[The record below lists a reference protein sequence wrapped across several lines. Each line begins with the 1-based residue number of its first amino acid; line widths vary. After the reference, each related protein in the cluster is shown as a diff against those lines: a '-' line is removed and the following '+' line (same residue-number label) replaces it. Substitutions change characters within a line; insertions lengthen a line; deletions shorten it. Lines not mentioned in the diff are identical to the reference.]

1 MGTGRR
7 LADGM
12 TGEALPDRYDSRPRQ
27 QPPGP
32 GGTYVLCAGGTGGHM
47 VPAHCLALEL
57 MARGHDVHLVTDERG
72 LRFPGLFPGVDVTKV
87 DAASTGRSGW
97 KSLPNVALS
106 IWKGRT
112 TARKLFKQIRPRAV
126 VGFGGYPA
134 LPGLLAGLSLYLPC
148 LIHEQNAVLG
158 RTNRYLAPR
167 VRAIATSFPKI
178 RRMEVAWARR
188 AHFIG
193 NPVRPE
199 VLAAREVPFA
209 ADAPRLKLLVTGG
222 SQGAAILNRIVPAAL
237 ALLPDHL
244 RADLDVTHQGRD
256 EDRDAMLA
264 AYRAAGIHPRI
275 AAYFPD
281 LPDEMAASHIVIARS
296 GASTVAELAVM
307 GRPSILVPLP
317 IATDDHQADNAA
329 ALVAAGAAQ
338 MIRQDVFTAEV
349 LAEALT
355 LWLADRQGLATAA
368 AAARAAGH
376 PEAAKRLAN
385 LVIATGLIS

>member
-1 MGTGRR
+1 
-7 LADGM
+7 
-12 TGEALPDRYDSRPRQ
+12 
-27 QPPGP
+27 
-32 GGTYVLCAGGTGGHM
+32 

-57 MARGHDVHLVTDERG
+57 MARGHHVHLVTDERG
-72 LRFPGLFPGVDVTKV
+72 LRFPGLFPGVEITRV

-97 KSLPNVALS
+97 KSLPSVALS
-106 IWKGRT
+106 IWKGRS
-112 TARKLFKQIRPRAV
+112 TARALFKQLRPRAV

-134 LPGLLAGLSLYLPC
+134 LPGWLAGLSLYLPC

-167 VRAIATSFPKI
+167 VRAIATSFPRI
-178 RRMEVAWARR
+178 RRMEGAWARR
-188 AHFIG
+188 AHFTG

-199 VLAAREVPFA
+199 VLAAREVPFD
-209 ADAPRLKLLVTGG
+209 ADAARIKLLVTGG
-222 SQGAAILNRIVPAAL
+222 SQGAAILNTTVPAAI
-237 ALLPDHL
+237 ALLPEPL
-244 RADLDVTHQGRD
+244 RARLDVTHQGRD
-256 EDRDAMLA
+256 QDREAMLA
-264 AYRAAGIHPRI
+264 AYTAAGIAPTI

-281 LPDEMAASHIVIARS
+281 LPAEMASSHIVIARS

-338 MIRQDVFTAEV
+338 MIRQGEFTAER
-349 LAEALT
+349 LAQALT
-355 LWLADRQGLATAA
+355 LWLTDRHSLTTAA

-385 LVIATGLIS
+385 LVIATGLIA

>member
-1 MGTGRR
+1 
-7 LADGM
+7 M
-12 TGEALPDRYDSRPRQ
+12 TGNPRPAT
-27 QPPGP
+27 PGP
-32 GGTYVLCAGGTGGHM
+32 KDSGAGTYVLCAGGTGGHM

-57 MARGHDVHLVTDERG
+57 MARGHKVHLVTDERG
-72 LRFPGLFPGVDVTKV
+72 LRFPGLFPGVPMTQV

-97 KSLPNVALS
+97 RSLPQVALA
-106 IWKGRT
+106 IWRGRS
-112 TARKLFKQIRPRAV
+112 TARKLFKDMRPRAII
-126 VGFGGYPA
+126 GFGGYPA

-167 VRAIATSFPKI
+167 VRAIATSFRQV
-178 RRMEVAWARR
+178 RRMEGSWQRR

-199 VLAAREVPFA
+199 VLAARDVPFDENA
-209 ADAPRLKLLVTGG
+209 GRLKILVTGG
-222 SQGAAILNRIVPAAL
+222 SQGAAILNRVVPAAVG
-237 ALLPDHL
+237 LLPAAV
-244 RADLDVTHQGRD
+244 RAKLDVTHQGRD
-256 EDRDAMLA
+256 EDRGAMLA
-264 AYRAAGIHPRI
+264 AYRAAGIEPVI

-281 LPDEMAASHIVIARS
+281 LPAQMSASHIVIARA

-329 ALVAAGAAQ
+329 ALVAAGGAQ
-338 MIRQDVFTAEV
+338 MIRQDEFSPER

-355 LWLADRQGLATAA
+355 GWLADRKALSEAAT
-368 AAARAAGH
+368 AARAAGH
-376 PEAAKRLAN
+376 PEAATRLAN
-385 LVIATGLIS
+385 LVIATGLIA

>member
-1 MGTGRR
+1 
-7 LADGM
+7 M
-12 TGEALPDRYDSRPRQ
+12 TDRPRQ
-27 QPPGP
+27 TTPGP

-57 MARGHDVHLVTDERG
+57 MARGHKVHLVTDERG
-72 LRFPGLFPGVDVTKV
+72 LRFPGLFPGVPVTKV
-87 DAASTGRSGW
+87 EAASTGRSGW
-97 KSLPNVALS
+97 RSLPQVALS
-106 IWKGRT
+106 IWKGRSA
-112 TARKLFKQIRPRAV
+112 ARRLYKDLHPRAV

-167 VRAIATSFPKI
+167 VRAIATSWPRV
-178 RRMEVAWARR
+178 RRMEGAWQRR
-188 AHFIG
+188 VHFVG

-199 VLAAREVPFA
+199 VIAAGNAPFP

-222 SQGAAILNRIVPAAL
+222 SQGAAILNSVVPAAL
-237 ALLPDHL
+237 ALLPDAL
-244 RADLDVTHQGRD
+244 RATLDVTHQGRD
-256 EDRDAMLA
+256 EDRDTMLA
-264 AYRAAGIHPRI
+264 AYRAVGIEPRI

-281 LPDEMAASHIVIARS
+281 LPAEMASSHIVIARS

-317 IATDDHQADNAA
+317 IATDDHQADNAQ
-329 ALVAAGAAQ
+329 ALVAAGAAR
-338 MIRQDVFTAEV
+338 MIRQQLFTPET

-355 LWLADRQGLATAA
+355 PWLADRQALAEAA

-376 PEAAKRLAN
+376 PDAAVRLAN
-385 LVIATGLIS
+385 LVIATGLIA

>member
-1 MGTGRR
+1 
-7 LADGM
+7 M
-12 TGEALPDRYDSRPRQ
+12 TDNPRQ
-27 QPPGP
+27 MTPGP

-57 MARGHDVHLVTDERG
+57 MARGHKVHLVTDERG
-72 LRFPGLFPGVDVTKV
+72 LRFPGLFPGVPVTKV
-87 DAASTGRSGW
+87 EAASTGRSGW
-97 KSLPNVALS
+97 RSLPQVALS
-106 IWKGRT
+106 IWKGRSA
-112 TARKLFKQIRPRAV
+112 ARKLFKDIHPRAV
-126 VGFGGYPA
+126 IGFGGYPA

-167 VRAIATSFPKI
+167 VRAIATSFPRV
-178 RRMEVAWARR
+178 RRMEGSWQRR
-188 AHFIG
+188 AHFVG

-199 VLAAREVPFA
+199 VLAARDVKFDENA
-209 ADAPRLKLLVTGG
+209 ARLKLLVTGG
-222 SQGAAILNRIVPAAL
+222 SQGAAVLNRVVPAAVR
-237 ALLPDHL
+237 LLPAAV
-244 RADLDVTHQGRD
+244 RANLDITHQGRD
-256 EDRDAMLA
+256 EDREEMLA
-264 AYRAAGIHPRI
+264 AYHDAGIEPTI

-281 LPDEMAASHIVIARS
+281 LPAEMASSHIVIARS

-329 ALVAAGAAQ
+329 ALVAVGGAQ
-338 MIRQDVFTAEV
+338 MIRQQDFTPEQ

-355 LWLADRQGLATAA
+355 GWLTDRKGLAEAA

-376 PEAAKRLAN
+376 PEAAIRLAN
-385 LVIATGLIS
+385 LVIATGLIA

>member
-1 MGTGRR
+1 
-7 LADGM
+7 M
-12 TGEALPDRYDSRPRQ
+12 TDNPRQ
-27 QPPGP
+27 MTPGP

-57 MARGHDVHLVTDERG
+57 MGRGHKVHLVTDERG
-72 LRFPGLFPGVDVTKV
+72 LRFPGLFPGVPVTKV

-97 KSLPNVALS
+97 RALPKVALS
-106 IWKGRT
+106 IWRGRS
-112 TARKLFKQIRPRAV
+112 TARSLYKEIRPRAV
-126 VGFGGYPA
+126 IGFGGYPA

-167 VRAIATSFPKI
+167 VRAIATSWPKV
-178 RRMEVAWARR
+178 RRMEGAWQRR
-188 AHFIG
+188 VHFVG

-199 VLAAREVPFA
+199 VIAAGEAPFP

-222 SQGAAILNRIVPAAL
+222 SQGAAILNSVVPAAI
-237 ALLPDHL
+237 ALLPEPV
-244 RADLDVTHQGRD
+244 RSRLDVTHQGRD
-256 EDRDAMLA
+256 EDREAMLA
-264 AYRAAGIHPRI
+264 AYAQAGIEPRI

-281 LPDEMAASHIVIARS
+281 LPAEMASSHIVIARS

-317 IATDDHQADNAA
+317 IATDDHQADNAQ
-329 ALVAAGAAQ
+329 ALVAAGAAR
-338 MIRQDVFTAEV
+338 MIRQQLFTPET

-355 LWLADRQGLATAA
+355 PWLTDRQGLAQAA

-376 PEAAKRLAN
+376 PDAAVRLAN
-385 LVIATGLIS
+385 LVIATGLIA

>member
-1 MGTGRR
+1 
-7 LADGM
+7 M
-12 TGEALPDRYDSRPRQ
+12 TEQRYDSRPNGRRGQ

-57 MARGHDVHLVTDERG
+57 QARGHKVHLVTDERG
-72 LRFPGLFPGVDVTKV
+72 LRFPGLFPGVEITKV

-97 KSLPNVALS
+97 KSLPSVALS
-106 IWKGRT
+106 IWKGRN
-112 TARKLFKQIRPRAV
+112 TARRLFKQMRPRAV

-167 VRAIATSFPKI
+167 VRAIATSFPRI
-178 RRMEVAWARR
+178 RRMEGSWQRR
-188 AHFIG
+188 AHFVG

-199 VLAAREVPFA
+199 VLSAREVPF
-209 ADAPRLKLLVTGG
+209 DANAVRLKLLVTGG
-222 SQGAAILNRIVPAAL
+222 SQGAAILNSIVPAAL
-237 ALLPDHL
+237 ALLPEHL
-244 RADLDVTHQGRD
+244 RASLDVTHQGR
-256 EDRDAMLA
+256 ESDRDAMLA
-264 AYRAAGIHPRI
+264 AYRAAGIEPVI

-281 LPDEMAASHIVIARS
+281 LPAEMASSHIVIARS

-338 MIRQDVFTAEV
+338 MIRQDDFTAQR
-349 LAEALT
+349 LAQALT
-355 LWLADRQGLATAA
+355 LWLTDRQGLGLAA

-385 LVIATGLIS
+385 LVIATGLIA

>member
-1 MGTGRR
+1 
-7 LADGM
+7 M
-12 TGEALPDRYDSRPRQ
+12 TDNPRQ
-27 QPPGP
+27 TVPGP

-57 MARGHDVHLVTDERG
+57 MARGHKVHLVTDERG
-72 LRFPGLFPGVDVTKV
+72 LRFPGLFPGVPVTKV
-87 DAASTGRSGW
+87 EAASTGRSGW
-97 KSLPNVALS
+97 RSLPQVALS
-106 IWKGRT
+106 IWKGRSA
-112 TARKLFKQIRPRAV
+112 ARRLYKDLHPRAV

-167 VRAIATSFPKI
+167 VRAIATSWPRV
-178 RRMEVAWARR
+178 RRMEGAWQRR
-188 AHFIG
+188 VHFVG

-199 VLAAREVPFA
+199 VIAAGNAPFP

-222 SQGAAILNRIVPAAL
+222 SQGAAILNSVVPAAL
-237 ALLPDHL
+237 ALLPDAL
-244 RADLDVTHQGRD
+244 RATLDVTHQGRD
-256 EDRDAMLA
+256 EDRDTMLA
-264 AYRAAGIHPRI
+264 AYRAVGIEPRI

-281 LPDEMAASHIVIARS
+281 LPAEMASSHIVIARS

-317 IATDDHQADNAA
+317 IATDDHQADNAQ
-329 ALVAAGAAQ
+329 ALVAAGAAR
-338 MIRQDVFTAEV
+338 MIRQQLFTPET

-355 LWLADRQGLATAA
+355 PWLADRQALAEAA

-376 PEAAKRLAN
+376 PDAAVRLAN
-385 LVIATGLIS
+385 LVIATGLIA

>member
-1 MGTGRR
+1 
-7 LADGM
+7 M
-12 TGEALPDRYDSRPRQ
+12 TPETPLDRYDSRPRQ
-27 QPPGP
+27 QAPGP
-32 GGTYVLCAGGTGGHM
+32 GGAYVLCAGGTGGHM

-57 MARGHDVHLVTDERG
+57 MARGHHVHLVTDERG
-72 LRFPGLFPGVDVTKV
+72 LRFPGLFPGVEITRV

-97 KSLPNVALS
+97 KSLPSVALS
-106 IWKGRT
+106 IWKGRS
-112 TARKLFKQIRPRAV
+112 TARALFKQMRPRAV

-167 VRAIATSFPKI
+167 VRAIATSFPRI
-178 RRMEVAWARR
+178 RRMEGAWARR
-188 AHFIG
+188 AHFTG

-199 VLAAREVPFA
+199 VLAAREMPFDA
-209 ADAPRLKLLVTGG
+209 HAPRLKLLVTGG

-237 ALLPDHL
+237 ALLPEPL
-244 RADLDVTHQGRD
+244 RLNLDVTHQGRD
-256 EDRDAMLA
+256 EDRDAMLT
-264 AYRAAGIHPRI
+264 AYAEAGIAPRI

-281 LPDEMAASHIVIARS
+281 LPAEMAASHIVIARS

-338 MIRQDVFTAEV
+338 MIRQSEFTAER

-355 LWLADRQGLATAA
+355 LWLADRQGLTAAA

-385 LVIATGLIS
+385 LVIATGLIA

>member
-1 MGTGRR
+1 
-7 LADGM
+7 M
-12 TGEALPDRYDSRPRQ
+12 TDNPRQ
-27 QPPGP
+27 MTPGP

-57 MARGHDVHLVTDERG
+57 MARGHMVHLVTDERG
-72 LRFPGLFPGVDVTKV
+72 LRFPGLFPGVPVTKV
-87 DAASTGRSGW
+87 EAASTGRSGW
-97 KSLPNVALS
+97 RSLPQVALS
-106 IWKGRT
+106 IWKGRS
-112 TARKLFKQIRPRAV
+112 ASRKLFKEMRPRAV
-126 VGFGGYPA
+126 IGFGGYPA

-167 VRAIATSFPKI
+167 VRAIATSFPRI
-178 RRMEVAWARR
+178 RRMEGSWQRR
-188 AHFIG
+188 AHFVG

-199 VLAAREVPFA
+199 VLAARDIPFDENA
-209 ADAPRLKLLVTGG
+209 ARLKLLVTGG
-222 SQGAAILNRIVPAAL
+222 SQGAAVLNRVVPAAVR
-237 ALLPDHL
+237 LLPAAV
-244 RADLDVTHQGRD
+244 RANLDITHQGRD
-256 EDRDAMLA
+256 EDREEMLA
-264 AYRAAGIHPRI
+264 AYHDAGIEPTI

-281 LPDEMAASHIVIARS
+281 LPAEMASSHIVIARS

-329 ALVAAGAAQ
+329 ALVAAGGAQ
-338 MIRQDVFTAEV
+338 MIRQQDFTPEQ

-355 LWLADRQGLATAA
+355 GWLTDRKGLAEAA

-376 PEAAKRLAN
+376 PEAAIRLAN
-385 LVIATGLIS
+385 LVIATGLIA

>member
-1 MGTGRR
+1 
-7 LADGM
+7 M
-12 TGEALPDRYDSRPRQ
+12 TDNPRQ
-27 QPPGP
+27 MTPGL

-57 MARGHDVHLVTDERG
+57 MARGHKVHLVTDERG
-72 LRFPGLFPGVDVTKV
+72 LRFPGLFPGVPVTKV
-87 DAASTGRSGW
+87 EAASTGRSGW
-97 KSLPNVALS
+97 RSLPQVALS
-106 IWKGRT
+106 IWKGRSA
-112 TARKLFKQIRPRAV
+112 ARKLFKEMRPRAV
-126 VGFGGYPA
+126 IGFGGYPA

-167 VRAIATSFPKI
+167 VRAIATSFPRV
-178 RRMEVAWARR
+178 RRMEGSWQRR
-188 AHFIG
+188 AHFVG

-199 VLAAREVPFA
+199 VLAARGIPFDENA
-209 ADAPRLKLLVTGG
+209 ARLKLLVTGG
-222 SQGAAILNRIVPAAL
+222 SQGAAVLNRVVPAAVR
-237 ALLPDHL
+237 LLPAAV
-244 RADLDVTHQGRD
+244 RANLDITHQGRD
-256 EDRDAMLA
+256 EDAQEMLA
-264 AYRAAGIHPRI
+264 AYRDAGIEPTI

-281 LPDEMAASHIVIARS
+281 LPAEMASSHIVIARS

-329 ALVAAGAAQ
+329 ALVTAGGAQ
-338 MIRQDVFTAEV
+338 MIRQQDFTPEQ

-355 LWLADRQGLATAA
+355 GWLTDRKGLAEAA

-376 PEAAKRLAN
+376 PEAAIRLAN
-385 LVIATGLIS
+385 LVIATGLIA

>member
-1 MGTGRR
+1 
-7 LADGM
+7 M
-12 TGEALPDRYDSRPRQ
+12 TDNPRQ
-27 QPPGP
+27 LTPGP

-57 MARGHDVHLVTDERG
+57 MARGHKVHLVTDARG
-72 LRFPGLFPGVDVTKV
+72 LRFPGLFPGVPVTKV
-87 DAASTGRSGW
+87 EAASTGRSGW
-97 KSLPNVALS
+97 RSLPQVALS
-106 IWKGRT
+106 IWKGRSA
-112 TARKLFKQIRPRAV
+112 ARRLFKEIRPRAV

-167 VRAIATSFPKI
+167 VRAIATSWPRV
-178 RRMEVAWARR
+178 RRMEGAWQRR
-188 AHFIG
+188 VHFVG

-199 VLAAREVPFA
+199 VIAAGQAPF
-209 ADAPRLKLLVTGG
+209 DAQSPRLKLLVTGG
-222 SQGAAILNRIVPAAL
+222 SQGAAILNTVVPAAL
-237 ALLPDHL
+237 ALLPEPL
-244 RADLDVTHQGRD
+244 RTALDVTHQGRD
-256 EDRDAMLA
+256 EDREAMLA
-264 AYRAAGIHPRI
+264 AYAQAGITPRI

-281 LPDEMAASHIVIARS
+281 LPAEMASSHIVIARA

-317 IATDDHQADNAA
+317 IATDDHQADNAQ
-329 ALVAAGAAQ
+329 ALVAAGAAR
-338 MIRQDVFTAEV
+338 MIRQQLFTPGT

-355 LWLADRQGLATAA
+355 PWLADRQGLAEAA

-376 PEAAKRLAN
+376 PDAAVRLAN
-385 LVIATGLIS
+385 LVIATGLIA

>member
-1 MGTGRR
+1 
-7 LADGM
+7 M
-12 TGEALPDRYDSRPRQ
+12 TDNPRPTVA
-27 QPPGP
+27 GP

-57 MARGHDVHLVTDERG
+57 MARGHKVHLVTDERG
-72 LRFPGLFPGVDVTKV
+72 LRFPGLFPGVPVTKV
-87 DAASTGRSGW
+87 EAASTGRSGW
-97 KSLPNVALS
+97 RSLPQVALS
-106 IWKGRT
+106 VWKGRS
-112 TARKLFKQIRPRAV
+112 TARALFKQMRPRAV

-167 VRAIATSFPKI
+167 VRAIATSFPRV
-178 RRMEVAWARR
+178 RRMEGSWQRR
-188 AHFIG
+188 AHFVG

-199 VLAAREVPFA
+199 VLAARDVAFV

-222 SQGAAILNRIVPAAL
+222 SQGAAILNCVVPAAI
-237 ALLPDHL
+237 ALLPADV
-244 RADLDVTHQGRD
+244 RANLDVTHQGRD

-264 AYRAAGIHPRI
+264 AYQAAGINPTI

-281 LPDEMAASHIVIARS
+281 LPAEMASSHIVIARS

-307 GRPSILVPLP
+307 GRPSILVPLS

-338 MIRQDVFTAEV
+338 MIRQQDFVPEA
-349 LAEALT
+349 LAGALT
-355 LWLADRQGLATAA
+355 LWLTDRIGLAKAA

-376 PEAAKRLAN
+376 PEAATRLAN
-385 LVIATGLIS
+385 LVIATGLIA

>member
-1 MGTGRR
+1 
-7 LADGM
+7 M
-12 TGEALPDRYDSRPRQ
+12 TDNPRQ
-27 QPPGP
+27 MTPGP

-57 MARGHDVHLVTDERG
+57 MARGHKVHLVTDERG
-72 LRFPGLFPGVDVTKV
+72 LRFPGLFPGVPVTRV

-97 KSLPNVALS
+97 RSLPQVALS
-106 IWKGRT
+106 IWKGRA
-112 TARKLFKQIRPRAV
+112 TARTLFKDIHPRAV
-126 VGFGGYPA
+126 IGFGGYPA

-167 VRAIATSFPKI
+167 VRAIATSFPKV
-178 RRMEVAWARR
+178 RRMEGSWQRR

-199 VLAAREVPFA
+199 VLAARDVPFA

-222 SQGAAILNRIVPAAL
+222 SQGAAILNSVVPAAI
-237 ALLPDHL
+237 ALLPAEL
-244 RADLDVTHQGRD
+244 RASLDVTHQGRD
-256 EDRDAMLA
+256 QDRDAMLT
-264 AYRAAGIHPRI
+264 AYRAAGIEPTI

-281 LPDEMAASHIVIARS
+281 LPAEMASSHIVIARS

-329 ALVAAGAAQ
+329 ALVVAGGAQ
-338 MIRQDVFTAEV
+338 MIRQPEFTPER

-355 LWLADRQGLATAA
+355 MWLTDRKGLATAA
-368 AAARAAGH
+368 AAAHAAGH
-376 PEAAKRLAN
+376 PEAAQRLAN
-385 LVIATGLIS
+385 LVIATGLIA

>member
-1 MGTGRR
+1 
-7 LADGM
+7 M
-12 TGEALPDRYDSRPRQ
+12 TDNPRQ
-27 QPPGP
+27 MTPGP

-57 MARGHDVHLVTDERG
+57 MARGHKVHLVTDERG
-72 LRFPGLFPGVDVTKV
+72 LRFPGLFPGVPVTRV

-97 KSLPNVALS
+97 RSLPQVALS
-106 IWKGRT
+106 IWKGRAA
-112 TARKLFKQIRPRAV
+112 ARKLFKDIHPRAV
-126 VGFGGYPA
+126 IGFGGYPA

-167 VRAIATSFPKI
+167 VRAIATSFDKV
-178 RRMEVAWARR
+178 RRMEGSWQRR

-199 VLAAREVPFA
+199 VLAARDVPFA

-222 SQGAAILNRIVPAAL
+222 SQGAAILNTVVPAAI
-237 ALLPDHL
+237 ALLPADL
-244 RADLDVTHQGRD
+244 RASLDVTHQGRD
-256 EDRDAMLA
+256 QDRDAMLA
-264 AYRAAGIHPRI
+264 AYRAAGIEPTI

-281 LPDEMAASHIVIARS
+281 LPAEMASSHIVIARS

-329 ALVAAGAAQ
+329 ALVAAGGAQ
-338 MIRQDVFTAEV
+338 MIRQPEFTPER

-355 LWLADRQGLATAA
+355 MWLTDRKGLATAA
-368 AAARAAGH
+368 AAAHAAGH
-376 PEAAKRLAN
+376 PEAAQRLAN
-385 LVIATGLIS
+385 LVIATGLIA

>member
-1 MGTGRR
+1 
-7 LADGM
+7 M
-12 TGEALPDRYDSRPRQ
+12 TDNPRPRTPQ
-27 QPPGP
+27 P

-57 MARGHDVHLVTDERG
+57 MARGHKVHLVTDERG
-72 LRFPGLFPGVDVTKV
+72 LRFPGLFPGVPVTKV

-97 KSLPNVALS
+97 KALPQVALS
-106 IWKGRT
+106 IWRGRQ
-112 TARKLFKQIRPRAV
+112 TARALFKQLRPRAV

-158 RTNRYLAPR
+158 RTNRYLSAR
-167 VRAIATSFPKI
+167 VRAIATSFARV
-178 RRMEVAWARR
+178 RRLEKSFERR
-188 AHFIG
+188 VHFIG

-199 VLAAREVPFA
+199 VLAAAALPFDA
-209 ADAPRLKLLVTGG
+209 HAPRLKLLVTGG
-222 SQGAAILNRIVPAAL
+222 SQGAAILNSVVPAAI
-237 ALLPDHL
+237 ALLPAEV
-244 RADLDVTHQGRD
+244 RAALDVTHQGRA
-256 EDRDAMLA
+256 EDRETMLA
-264 AYRAAGIHPRI
+264 AYRAAGIEPVI
-275 AAYFPD
+275 APYFPD
-281 LPDEMAASHIVIARS
+281 LPAEMASSHIVIARS

-329 ALVAAGAAQ
+329 ALVAAGGAQ
-338 MIRQDVFTAEV
+338 MIRQPQFTPER

-355 LWLADRQGLATAA
+355 IWLADRQGLSHAA
-368 AAARAAGH
+368 SAARAAGH

-385 LVIATGLIS
+385 LVIATGLIA

>member
-1 MGTGRR
+1 
-7 LADGM
+7 M
-12 TGEALPDRYDSRPRQ
+12 TDNPRQ
-27 QPPGP
+27 TVPGP

-57 MARGHDVHLVTDERG
+57 MARGHKVHLVTDERG
-72 LRFPGLFPGVDVTKV
+72 LRFPGLFPGVPVTKV
-87 DAASTGRSGW
+87 EAASTGRSGW
-97 KSLPNVALS
+97 RSLPQVALS
-106 IWKGRT
+106 IWKGRSA
-112 TARKLFKQIRPRAV
+112 ARRLYKDLHPRAV

-167 VRAIATSFPKI
+167 VRAIATSWRQV
-178 RRMEVAWARR
+178 RRMEGAWQRR
-188 AHFIG
+188 VHFVG

-199 VLAAREVPFA
+199 VIAAGNTPFA

-222 SQGAAILNRIVPAAL
+222 SQGAAILNSVVPAAL
-237 ALLPDHL
+237 ALLPDAL
-244 RADLDVTHQGRD
+244 RANLHVTHQGRD
-256 EDRDAMLA
+256 EDRDTMLA
-264 AYRAAGIHPRI
+264 AYRAAGIEPRI

-281 LPDEMAASHIVIARS
+281 LPAEMASSHIVIARS

-317 IATDDHQADNAA
+317 IATDDHQADNAQ
-329 ALVAAGAAQ
+329 ALVAAGAAR
-338 MIRQDVFTAEV
+338 MIRQQLFTPET

-355 LWLADRQGLATAA
+355 PWLADRQALAEAA

-376 PEAAKRLAN
+376 PEAAVRLAN
-385 LVIATGLIS
+385 LVIATGLIA

>member
-1 MGTGRR
+1 
-7 LADGM
+7 M
-12 TGEALPDRYDSRPRQ
+12 TDNPRQ
-27 QPPGP
+27 MTPGP

-57 MARGHDVHLVTDERG
+57 MARGHKVHLVTDERG
-72 LRFPGLFPGVDVTKV
+72 LRFPGLFPGVPVTKV
-87 DAASTGRSGW
+87 EAASTGRSGW
-97 KSLPNVALS
+97 RSLPQVALS
-106 IWKGRT
+106 IWKGRSA
-112 TARKLFKQIRPRAV
+112 ARKLFKEMRPRAV
-126 VGFGGYPA
+126 IGFGGYPA

-167 VRAIATSFPKI
+167 VRAIATSFPRV
-178 RRMEVAWARR
+178 RRMEGSWQRR
-188 AHFIG
+188 AHFVG

-199 VLAAREVPFA
+199 VLAARDIPFDENA
-209 ADAPRLKLLVTGG
+209 ARLKLLVTGG
-222 SQGAAILNRIVPAAL
+222 SQGAAVLNRVVPAAVR
-237 ALLPDHL
+237 LLPAAA
-244 RADLDVTHQGRD
+244 RANLDITHQGRD
-256 EDRDAMLA
+256 EDREEMLA
-264 AYRAAGIHPRI
+264 AYHDAGIEPTI

-281 LPDEMAASHIVIARS
+281 LPAEMASSHIVIARS

-329 ALVAAGAAQ
+329 ALVASGGAQ
-338 MIRQDVFTAEV
+338 MIRQQDFTPEQ

-355 LWLADRQGLATAA
+355 GWLTDRKGLAEAA

-376 PEAAKRLAN
+376 PEAAIRLAN
-385 LVIATGLIS
+385 LVIATGLIA

>member
-1 MGTGRR
+1 
-7 LADGM
+7 M
-12 TGEALPDRYDSRPRQ
+12 TGDRPDSRPRQ
-27 QPPGP
+27 ISAGP

-57 MARGHDVHLVTDERG
+57 MARGHKVHLVTDERG
-72 LRFPGLFPGVDVTKV
+72 LRFPGLFPGVPVTKV
-87 DAASTGRSGW
+87 EAASTGRSGW
-97 KSLPNVALS
+97 RSLPQVALS
-106 IWKGRT
+106 IWKGRSA
-112 TARKLFKQIRPRAV
+112 ARRLFKDIRPRAV

-167 VRAIATSFPKI
+167 VRAIATSWPRV
-178 RRMEVAWARR
+178 RRMEGAWQRR
-188 AHFIG
+188 VHFVG

-199 VLAAREVPFA
+199 VIAAGKAPFVA
-209 ADAPRLKLLVTGG
+209 ESPRLKLLVTGG
-222 SQGAAILNRIVPAAL
+222 SQGAAILNSVVPAAL
-237 ALLPDHL
+237 ALLPAEL
-244 RADLDVTHQGRD
+244 RAKLDVTHQGRD
-256 EDRDAMLA
+256 EDRAAVQA
-264 AYRAAGIHPRI
+264 AYELVGITARI

-281 LPDEMAASHIVIARS
+281 LPAEMASSHIVIARA

-317 IATDDHQADNAA
+317 IATDDHQADNAQ
-329 ALVAAGAAQ
+329 ALVAAGAAR
-338 MIRQDVFTAEV
+338 MIRQQLFTPET

-355 LWLADRQGLATAA
+355 PWLTDRQGLARAA

-376 PEAAKRLAN
+376 PDAAVRLAN
-385 LVIATGLIS
+385 LVIATGLIA

>member
-1 MGTGRR
+1 
-7 LADGM
+7 M
-12 TGEALPDRYDSRPRQ
+12 TEERYDSRPRQ
-27 QPPGP
+27 QAPGP

-57 MARGHDVHLVTDERG
+57 MARGHGVHLVTDERG
-72 LRFPGLFPGVDVTKV
+72 LRFPGLFPGVPVTRV
-87 DAASTGRSGW
+87 EAASTGRSGW
-97 KSLPNVALS
+97 RALPQVALS
-106 IWKGRT
+106 IWKGRS
-112 TARKLFKQIRPRAV
+112 TARTLFRQMRPRAV

-167 VRAIATSFPKI
+167 VRAIATSWPRV
-178 RRMEVAWARR
+178 RRMEGAWARR
-188 AHFIG
+188 AHFVG

-199 VLAAREVPFA
+199 VIAAGQAPFD

-222 SQGAAILNRIVPAAL
+222 SQGAAILNRVVPAAV
-237 ALLPDHL
+237 ALLPPAV
-244 RADLDVTHQGRD
+244 RSALDVTHQGRD
-256 EDRDAMLA
+256 EDREAMLA
-264 AYRAAGIHPRI
+264 DYRAAGIEPRI

-281 LPDEMAASHIVIARS
+281 LPAEMASSHIVIARS

-329 ALVAAGAAQ
+329 ALVAAGAAV
-338 MIRQDVFTAEV
+338 MIRQQDFAPDSLAQVLTAW
-349 LAEALT
+349 AS
-355 LWLADRQGLATAA
+355 DRKALATAA
-368 AAARAAGH
+368 AAARAAGQ
-376 PEAAKRLAN
+376 PDAARRLAN
-385 LVIATGLIS
+385 LVIATGLIV

>member
-1 MGTGRR
+1 
-7 LADGM
+7 M
-12 TGEALPDRYDSRPRQ
+12 TDNPRQ
-27 QPPGP
+27 MTPGP

-57 MARGHDVHLVTDERG
+57 MARGHKVHLVTDERG
-72 LRFPGLFPGVDVTKV
+72 LRFPGLFPGVPVTKV
-87 DAASTGRSGW
+87 EAASTGRSGW
-97 KSLPNVALS
+97 RSLPQVALS
-106 IWKGRT
+106 IWRGRSA
-112 TARKLFKQIRPRAV
+112 ARRLYKELRPRAV

-167 VRAIATSFPKI
+167 VRAIATSWPKV
-178 RRMEVAWARR
+178 RRMEGAWQRR
-188 AHFIG
+188 AHFVG

-199 VLAAREVPFA
+199 VIAAGQAPFP

-222 SQGAAILNRIVPAAL
+222 SQGAAILNSVVPAAI
-237 ALLPDHL
+237 ALLPEPV
-244 RADLDVTHQGRD
+244 RANLDVTHQGRD
-256 EDRDAMLA
+256 EDREAMLA
-264 AYRAAGIHPRI
+264 AYRAAGITPRI

-281 LPDEMAASHIVIARS
+281 LPAEMASSHIVIARS

-307 GRPSILVPLP
+307 GRPSILIPLP
-317 IATDDHQADNAA
+317 IATDDHQADNAQ
-329 ALVAAGAAQ
+329 ALVAAGAAR
-338 MIRQDVFTAEV
+338 MIRQQVFTPDT

-355 LWLADRQGLATAA
+355 PWLTDRQGLREAA

-376 PEAAKRLAN
+376 PDAAVRLAN
-385 LVIATGLIS
+385 LVIATGLIA

>member
-1 MGTGRR
+1 
-7 LADGM
+7 M
-12 TGEALPDRYDSRPRQ
+12 TDKPRPRT
-27 QPPGP
+27 PGP

-57 MARGHDVHLVTDERG
+57 MARGHKVHLVTDERG
-72 LRFPGLFPGVDVTKV
+72 LRFPGLFPGVPVTKV
-87 DAASTGRSGW
+87 EAASTGRSGW
-97 KSLPNVALS
+97 RALPQVALS
-106 IWKGRT
+106 IWRGRQA
-112 TARKLFKQIRPRAV
+112 ARALFRQIRPRAV

-167 VRAIATSFPKI
+167 VRAIATSFPRI
-178 RRMEVAWARR
+178 RRMEGAWARR

-199 VLAAREVPFA
+199 VLAAADLPFDA
-209 ADAPRLKLLVTGG
+209 AAPRLKLLVTGG
-222 SQGAAILNRIVPAAL
+222 SQGAAILNSVVPAAI
-237 ALLPDHL
+237 ALLPAEV
-244 RADLDVTHQGRD
+244 RSTLDVTHQGRE
-256 EDRDAMLA
+256 EDQPAMLA
-264 AYRAAGIHPRI
+264 AYRAAGIEPVI
-275 AAYFPD
+275 AAYFAD
-281 LPDEMAASHIVIARS
+281 LPAEMASSHIVIARS

-329 ALVAAGAAQ
+329 ALVEAGGAQ
-338 MIRQDVFTAEV
+338 MIRQPDFTPER
-349 LAEALT
+349 LAQALT
-355 LWLADRQGLATAA
+355 IWLADRQGLGTAA
-368 AAARAAGH
+368 SAARAAGH

-385 LVIATGLIS
+385 LVIATGLIA

>member
-1 MGTGRR
+1 
-7 LADGM
+7 M
-12 TGEALPDRYDSRPRQ
+12 TDNPRQ
-27 QPPGP
+27 MTPSP

-57 MARGHDVHLVTDERG
+57 MARGHKVHLVTDERG
-72 LRFPGLFPGVDVTKV
+72 LRFPGLFPGVPVTKV
-87 DAASTGRSGW
+87 EAASTGRSGW
-97 KSLPNVALS
+97 RSLPQVALS
-106 IWKGRT
+106 IWKGRSA
-112 TARKLFKQIRPRAV
+112 ARKLFKDIHPRAV
-126 VGFGGYPA
+126 IGFGGYPA

-167 VRAIATSFPKI
+167 VRAIATSFPRV
-178 RRMEVAWARR
+178 RRMEGSWQRR
-188 AHFIG
+188 AHFVG

-199 VLAAREVPFA
+199 VLAARDVKFDENAV
-209 ADAPRLKLLVTGG
+209 RLKLLVTGG
-222 SQGAAILNRIVPAAL
+222 SQGAAVLNRVVPAAVR
-237 ALLPDHL
+237 LLPAAV
-244 RADLDVTHQGRD
+244 RANLDITHQGRD
-256 EDRDAMLA
+256 EDAQEMLA
-264 AYRAAGIHPRI
+264 AYRAAGIEPTI

-281 LPDEMAASHIVIARS
+281 LPAEMASSHIVIARS

-329 ALVAAGAAQ
+329 ALVAAGGAQ
-338 MIRQDVFTAEV
+338 MIRQQDFTPER

-355 LWLADRQGLATAA
+355 GWLTDRKGLAEAA

-376 PEAAKRLAN
+376 PEAAIRLAN
-385 LVIATGLIS
+385 LVIATGLIA